1 MPYYDGFFDVGYVL
15 VLIGLLISLWASWN
29 VKSTFRRY
37 QNTRNSRGL
46 TAAQVARQILDDNG
60 LYQIRIERVSGNLT
74 DHYDPKGNV
83 IRLSDSVHD
92 STSVAA
98 IGVAAHECG
107 HAVQHAVNYFP
118 MQIRSAIIPVTQLGS
133 RLWYI
138 VFALGLIFSN
148 SYAGMTLQM
157 IGILLFSLIVLFQLV
172 TLPVEFNASRRA
184 MQTLESRYI
193 LAGEELSGARKVLTA
208 AALTYV
214 AALLGSI
221 LQLIRLLGVSKRNNR
236 R

>member
-1 MPYYDGFFDVGYVL
+1 MLYYGGFFDVGYVL

-37 QNTRNSRGL
+37 QNTRNSRSL

-74 DHYDPKGNV
+74 DHYDPKCNV

-92 STSVAA
+92 SASVAA

-138 VFALGLIFSN
+138 VFVLGLIFSN
-148 SYAGMTLQM
+148 SYAGMPLQM